1 MYSVTIRHFPVRLS
15 DLPSVPSQFSIV
27 CTEADNCLWLKR
39 FLAHLRNFHISTV
52 QEIVSDVL
60 LLHESTVHNETLHSK
75 WHSAV
80 VSNYCRIAALKPDQA
95 NTFTRSVLVA
105 LSQNMIDR
113 RAERDALPRGP
124 AVINYNSNFIQS
136 EQRTNYDT
144 NQ

>member
-1 MYSVTIRHFPVRLS
+1 M
-15 DLPSVPSQFSIV
+15 
-27 CTEADNCLWLKR
+27 
-39 FLAHLRNFHISTV
+39 
-52 QEIVSDVL
+52 QEIVSGVL
-60 LLHESTVHNETLHSK
+60 LLHGGTVHNETMHSK

-95 NTFTRSVLVA
+95 NTRCVLVA

-113 RAERDALPRGP
+113 QTERDALPRGP